1 MKRDFRKPYRIIKKK
16 SILKNRFFWL
26 GILILAIIGGIFYL
40 IYFYSFFQVKEIKVA
55 GNQKVTSKDIDDV
68 AQNQI
73 WGKIIFT
80 QSKSIFLVDFNR
92 TKKSLLERFPQLNTV
107 NLKRDFPDK
116 IQIVVE
122 ERKPAAIF
130 VNNEE
135 DFLIDKEGII
145 FEKTSNDMPEFLKIK
160 NSTLQNNLIL
170 GEKAIEGNTL
180 LKILDIKSKLK
191 EKLKISL
198 GEVSLAAEDRLN
210 FKTDEGWEIYFG
222 LKEDTDWQLTK
233 LETVLDKEIP
243 QEKRGNLEY
252 IDLRFGNFANYK
264 YR

>member
-26 GILILAIIGGIFYL
+26 GILILVIIGGIFYL
-40 IYFYSFFQVKEIKVA
+40 IYFYSFFQIKEIKIA
-55 GNQKVTSKDIDDV
+55 GNQKVASKDIDNV
-68 AQNQI
+68 VQNQI
-73 WGKIIFT
+73 WGKIIFI

-92 TKKSLLERFPQLNTV
+92 TKKFLLEKFPQLNVV
-107 NLKRDFPDK
+107 NFKRDFPNK
-116 IQIVVE
+116 IQIAVE
-122 ERKPAAIF
+122 ERKPVAIF
-130 VNNEE
+130 VNNGE

-145 FEKTSNDMPEFLKIK
+145 FEKISNDMPEFLKIRNLTLK
-160 NSTLQNNLIL
+160 NDLIL
-170 GEKAIEGNTL
+170 GEKAIEGDIL

-210 FKTDEGWEIYFG
+210 AKTDEGWEIYFDPQ
-222 LKEDTDWQLTK
+222 KDIEWQLTK
-233 LETVLDKEIP
+233 LSSVLSKEILP
-243 QEKRGNLEY
+243 EKRSDLEY

-264 YR
+264 FR